1 MHIAEGVLSNSPEG
15 IAVLAAGIVATA
27 AGTAL
32 GLRKIDYERVPQ
44 VAMLSSAFFVVSLIS
59 VPLGGTSVHL
69 VLCGLVGLILGWA
82 AFPAMLIA
90 LVLQAMFFG
99 IGGPTTLGINTLSMA
114 LPAVICHYA
123 LRRTLHSKSETVTFL
138 GGLAAGSLAVLLG
151 ALIVALAMLAAD
163 GQFKLVAGV
172 TLLVHLILAPA
183 EGLITG
189 VSVVFLRKVRPELL
203 EAPLLATAPYS
214 KVIDA

>member
-1 MHIAEGVLSNSPEG
+1 MHIYEGVLSNSPEG
-15 IAVLAAGIVATA
+15 IAVLSAGIVATA

-32 GLRKIDYERVPQ
+32 GLRKMDYERVPQ
-44 VAMLSSAFFVVSLIS
+44 VAMLSSAFFVVSLIP

-69 VLCGLVGLILGWA
+69 VLCGLMGLILGWA
-82 AFPAMLIA
+82 AFPAVLIA

-114 LPAVICHYA
+114 LPAVVCHYLFRKA
-123 LRRTLHSKSETVTFL
+123 LHSKSETVTFL
-138 GGLAAGSLAVLLG
+138 AGLGAGALGVMLG
-151 ALIVALAMLAAD
+151 ALVVALAMLAA
-163 GQFKLVAGV
+163 GSEFKLVAGAA
-172 TLLVHLILAPA
+172 LLVHLIVAPA

-203 EAPLLATAPYS
+203 EAPFLAPAPYAE
-214 KVIDA
+214 VADA